1 MYYNYIYI
9 IKFEICIYVLH
20 PITIAY
26 NMSTELVNATKL
38 LSETSRAKKMLKKAH
53 DAHRRGQTAL
63 AKHLFAIAR
72 RTIRYAKEYDLLEL
86 FLTGWNQHTT
96 EPTDELESLY
106 WKEVY
111 LYQLYGL
118 FKDFCEKHRV

>member
-1 MYYNYIYI
+1 MY
-9 IKFEICIYVLH
+9 ICATSYYHSSHTMH
-20 PITIAY
+20 PKQR
-26 NMSTELVNATKL
+26 NATKL
-38 LSETSRAKKMLKKAH
+38 LSETSRANKMLKKAH

-63 AKHLFAIAR
+63 ARHLFAIAR
-72 RTIRYAKEYDLLEL
+72 RAIRYAKEYDLLEL

-96 EPTDELESLY
+96 EPTNELESLY

-111 LYQLYGL
+111 LYQLYSL